1 MFSGFKVA
9 IIDDEKDIRDSISQW
24 LSLSGYE
31 TQVFSDAES
40 ALTSIT
46 TGYPGIVI
54 TDIKMPGMSGM
65 GLLKRLMWMDS
76 TLPIVLITGHGDVA
90 MAVEAMHLGAYDFLE
105 KPFEPDIISPV
116 SYTHL
121 TLPTKA

>member
-1 MFSGFKVA
+1 MA

-31 TQVFSDAES
+31 TEVFSDAES

-46 TGYPGIVI
+46 SGYPGIVI

-65 GLLKRLMWMDS
+65 GLLKRLMS
-76 TLPIVLITGHGDVA
+76 
-90 MAVEAMHLGAYDFLE
+90 
-105 KPFEPDIISPV
+105 V

>member
-46 TGYPGIVI
+46 SEYPGIVI
-54 TDIKMPGMSGM
+54 SDIKMPGMNGM

-90 MAVEAMHLGAYDFLE
+90 MAVEAMHLGAYLSL
-105 KPFEPDIISPV
+105 IHI
-116 SYTHL
+116 
-121 TLPTKA
+121 

>member
-31 TQVFSDAES
+31 TEVFSDAES

-46 TGYPGIVI
+46 
-54 TDIKMPGMSGM
+54 
-65 GLLKRLMWMDS
+65 
-76 TLPIVLITGHGDVA
+76 
-90 MAVEAMHLGAYDFLE
+90 
-105 KPFEPDIISPV
+105 
-116 SYTHL
+116 
-121 TLPTKA
+121 